1 MSFDLFAAFLMG
13 LAGAG
18 HCLMMCG
25 GLAGALNSP
34 NGQKAKLSAL
44 LSYNFGRLSSY
55 ALAGALVGLFSQTIV
70 SGLGPALLSLRFLA
84 AFFLIALGCYFGGWW
99 LGLQKLERLGRPL
112 WRKLAPS
119 AAKLRQREGLGRRYL
134 AGMLWGWLPCGLVY
148 SALSWSALSASA
160 FNGAFYMLAFGL
172 GTLPAMLG
180 FGWFSGA
187 LQSVLKGQ
195 GFRQAMGVL
204 MILYGLWVAVI
215 ALRQVFAMN

>member
-1 MSFDLFAAFLMG
+1 MTLDLFAALLMG

-25 GLAGALNSP
+25 GLAGAANHAGDGKSTRL
-34 NGQKAKLSAL
+34 LTL
-44 LSYNFGRLSSY
+44 LSYNAGRLTSY
-55 ALAGALVGLFSQTIV
+55 MLAGALVGWLSQAVVGAMT
-70 SGLGPALLSLRFLA
+70 PALIVLRFLA

-112 WRKLAPS
+112 WQHLAPT
-119 AAKLRQREGLGRRYL
+119 AARLRQGHGLFSRYL
-134 AGMLWGWLPCGLVY
+134 AGTVWGWLPCGLVY

-160 FNGAFYMLAFGL
+160 AQGALYMLAFGI
-172 GTLPAMLG
+172 GTLPAMVA

-204 MILYGLWVAVI
+204 MIFYGLWVAVI
-215 ALRQVFAMN
+215 ALRQSL